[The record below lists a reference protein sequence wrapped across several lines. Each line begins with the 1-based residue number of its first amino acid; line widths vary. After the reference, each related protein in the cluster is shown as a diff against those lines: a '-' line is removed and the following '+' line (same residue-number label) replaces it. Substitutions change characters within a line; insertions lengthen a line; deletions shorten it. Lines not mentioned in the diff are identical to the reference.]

1 MSTQETINTQSSSL
15 MTMNGNNVIGKRG
28 RGRPRPDYTVDRD
41 RDILSFLTQKGREN
55 LFDWTVKDI
64 AYELQLLKKEIYASL
79 LRLSW
84 GNGTRTKPG
93 IPFVYKTS
101 RTTYRSMVY
110 LGITSESRSTEYQDD
125 EVHSMEDIT
134 SDSELDTTTAKW
146 L

>member
-1 MSTQETINTQSSSL
+1 MGTQETIN
-15 MTMNGNNVIGKRG
+15 MYINNNNGTKIEAKRG

-41 RDILSFLTQKGREN
+41 QDVLRFLTQKGREE

-64 AYELQLLKKEIYASL
+64 AHELDLLEKEVYASL

-84 GNGTRTKPG
+84 GNGTKANPG
-93 IPFVYKTS
+93 IPYICKTS

-110 LGITSESRSTEYQDD
+110 DGVVQERSITNDD
-125 EVHSMEDIT
+125 DRNNGAHTFEPTT
-134 SDSELDTTTAKW
+134 SDTDTTTAKW